1 MLYDEE
7 VAASFKDNDSV
18 MLDPMMNPDEEQIDP
33 VTMYRFSENTRRLD
47 RLKAE
52 LNHKSISPSLP
63 AIRNFDRELLATIDP
78 S

>member
-52 LNHKSISPSLP
+52 LNHKSIAPSLP